1 MATINT
7 KQKSNLKTHE
17 GAPAKIINAE
27 QRLRRSVMACML
39 WENSFY
45 EDGQSIAQ
53 RIKEAV
59 TQVKPEIVANIA
71 IEAREQFKL
80 RHVPL
85 LLVRTL
91 AKLKYPVADV
101 LEKVIQRP
109 DEITEFLAIYWE
121 EKRQP
126 LSAQVKKGLAKAFNK
141 FNEYQFA
148 KYDRDG
154 SVRLRDAL
162 FLSHAKPNDR
172 NSLTPKDILTP
183 KEVLFKKI
191 VDQTLEIPDTWE
203 VQLSAGKD
211 KKEVWER
218 LLKENKLGALA
229 LLRNLRNMESANVS
243 KSLIK
248 ESVSKMKTERVLP
261 FRFISAARYASQLE
275 PELEVAMFKCLDGFG
290 KMLGKT
296 ILLVDV
302 SGSMGGPISAKSDL
316 KRLDAACGLGMLLR
330 EICEEVE
337 ILTFSNQVIQVPPRR
352 GFALRDAIVGSQQHS
367 GTYLGQAIKTVDD
380 NRTYDRMIVIT
391 DEQSHDKVS
400 DSKGRGYMINVAS
413 NQNGVGYGKWL
424 HVDGFSESIINY
436 IQEYER

>member
-1 MATINT
+1 M
-7 KQKSNLKTHE
+7 
-17 GAPAKIINAE
+17 
-27 QRLRRSVMACML
+27 
-39 WENSFY
+39 
-45 EDGQSIAQ
+45 
-53 RIKEAV
+53 
-59 TQVKPEIVANIA
+59 
-71 IEAREQFKL
+71 
-80 RHVPL
+80 
-85 LLVRTL
+85 RTL